1 MNEIN
6 VFFQVLTGCV
16 SSLII
21 WWFIN
26 FICSPRL
33 RIAKGIEN
41 KNDRFVEIQNK
52 SLFNAYNV
60 LIRVEYRYNNNPN
73 DAQLASKPRI
83 PTIERGEIVQI
94 ELSDLEEFS
103 VNEFFNNAKGKD
115 STVILISYES
125 KFGVRKM
132 AKRTFI
138 LKESQP
144 NIRRV

>member
-1 MNEIN
+1 MSEIN

-33 RIAKGIEN
+33 RIAKSIEH
-41 KNDRFVEIQNK
+41 KNDKFVEIKNR

-60 LIRVEYRYNNNPN
+60 LIRVEYRNNNNPN

-94 ELSDLEEFS
+94 ELSDIDEFS
-103 VNEFFNNAKGKD
+103 VNVFFNNAKDKD

-132 AKRTFI
+132 AKRTFY
-138 LKESQP
+138 LNETQS
-144 NIRRV
+144 NVRRI